1 MISTPKQELLHL
13 EEKSVKSDFYSLNLN
28 LLTLLVGSTRAE
40 TIIEQDNKNQEE
52 KTYEEVKEKY

>member
-13 EEKSVKSDFYSLNLN
+13 ERKFVKSDFYSLNL
-28 LLTLLVGSTRAE
+28 LKLLVGSTRAE
-40 TIIEQDNKNQEE
+40 TIIEQHNKNQEE

>member
-13 EEKSVKSDFYSLNLN
+13 ERKSVKSDFYSLN

>member
-1 MISTPKQELLHL
+1 MNSTPKQELLHL
-13 EEKSVKSDFYSLNLN
+13 ERKSVKSDFYSLN